1 MSKTLD
7 DLKFEEKDCL
17 ISGATR
23 VVSGKPVPV
32 IYGVPAAN
40 IREGRQMTDREVNAI
55 TVIHAPTGIS
65 FTADSG
71 GPQMNRKSALDQVR
85 KMVERAIKEA
95 RDAVASEV
103 PGS

>member
-1 MSKTLD
+1 MRNALLACLALGLVSDCGQKA
-7 DLKFEEKDCL
+7 EEKK
-17 ISGATR
+17 A
-23 VVSGKPVPV
+23 VP
-32 IYGVPAAN
+32 PPSL
-40 IREGRQMTDREVNAI
+40 I